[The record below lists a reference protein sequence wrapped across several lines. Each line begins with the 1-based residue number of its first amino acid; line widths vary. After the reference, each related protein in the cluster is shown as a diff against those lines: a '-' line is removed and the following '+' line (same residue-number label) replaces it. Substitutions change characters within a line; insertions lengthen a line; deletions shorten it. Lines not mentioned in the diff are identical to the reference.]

1 MKTGEQE
8 CGEKPQVAE
17 LLVHHN
23 TLNSKTL
30 THQLGG
36 GREEYKRFGKWGQG
50 RQIGLDELGG
60 AILGARTAWFPKSP
74 VSPPPAS
81 NIVQMN
87 V

>member
-8 CGEKPQVAE
+8 CRERPRVAE

-36 GREEYKRFGKWGQG
+36 GEEGTGGLENRIRE
-50 RQIGLDELGG
+50 
-60 AILGARTAWFPKSP
+60 
-74 VSPPPAS
+74 V
-81 NIVQMN
+81 N
-87 V
+87 